1 MTSLRSEFI
10 LSLEAVMMGEE
21 DPARPHRYYCYH
33 FYPRMSGDV
42 QSYLTRLGQG
52 ALSNVL
58 MKHKESPSMLQLVVD
73 NVKHILG
80 CVLRGMEYLHGN
92 NIVHNDIKR
101 ELYTYICHIHWC
113 QPFCH
118 KHIHVPLTVCLLFS
132 WKDLLHSPISVPLLP
147 LTLLPSSL
155 LFSSYI

>member
-1 MTSLRSEFI
+1 
-10 LSLEAVMMGEE
+10 MMGEE

-58 MKHKESPSMLQLVVD
+58 MKHKDSPSMLQLVVD

-80 CVLRGMEYLHGN
+80 CVLRGVEYLHGN

-101 ELYTYICHIHWC
+101 ESCTHSISLACSHFVTSVHTY
-113 QPFCH
+113 
-118 KHIHVPLTVCLLFS
+118 
-132 WKDLLHSPISVPLLP
+132 
-147 LTLLPSSL
+147 
-155 LFSSYI
+155 FSSICAQWVYCECVMCKIICN

>member
-1 MTSLRSEFI
+1 
-10 LSLEAVMMGEE
+10 MMGEE

-58 MKHKESPSMLQLVVD
+58 MKHKDSPSMLQLVVD
-73 NVKHILG
+73 NVKHILR
-80 CVLRGMEYLHGN
+80 CVLRGVEYLHGN

-101 ELYTYICHIHWC
+101 ESCTQCGI
-113 QPFCH
+113 QPFS
-118 KHIHVPLTVCLLFS
+118 HIQMYQCALHACTLVWFALL
-132 WKDLLHSPISVPLLP
+132 IV
-147 LTLLPSSL
+147 
-155 LFSSYI
+155 

>member
-21 DPARPHRYYCYH
+21 DPARPHRYYCYQ

-58 MKHKESPSMLQLVVD
+58 MKHKDSPSMLQLVVD

-80 CVLRGMEYLHGN
+80 CVLRGVEYLHGN

-101 ELYTYICHIHWC
+101 EPCT
-113 QPFCH
+113 Q
-118 KHIHVPLTVCLLFS
+118 
-132 WKDLLHSPISVPLLP
+132 
-147 LTLLPSSL
+147 
-155 LFSSYI
+155 

>member
-1 MTSLRSEFI
+1 
-10 LSLEAVMMGEE
+10 MMGEE

-58 MKHKESPSMLQLVVD
+58 MKHKDSPSMLQLVVD

-80 CVLRGMEYLHGN
+80 CVLRGVEYLHGN

-101 ELYTYICHIHWC
+101 ESCTHCVSEIYGIQRLSHTHTYTCMLCHPYMW
-113 QPFCH
+113 
-118 KHIHVPLTVCLLFS
+118 
-132 WKDLLHSPISVPLLP
+132 
-147 LTLLPSSL
+147 
-155 LFSSYI
+155 

>member
-1 MTSLRSEFI
+1 
-10 LSLEAVMMGEE
+10 MMGEE

-58 MKHKESPSMLQLVVD
+58 MKHKDSPSMLQLVVD

-80 CVLRGMEYLHGN
+80 CVLRGVEYLHGN

-101 ELYTYICHIHWC
+101 KSCTHSMIVSHFFMYISMY
-113 QPFCH
+113 PDT
-118 KHIHVPLTVCLLFS
+118 HV
-132 WKDLLHSPISVPLLP
+132 HSNA
-147 LTLLPSSL
+147 
-155 LFSSYI
+155 